1 MLNTM
6 IQTQGPG
13 LKPRT
18 PLLSCLHT
26 ESGRTEITRS
36 CIHGYQCRHCAFD
49 QWLDE
54 TEDRMLARKDNG
66 ISQDFLAKAA

>member
-6 IQTQGPG
+6 IKTQGRGP
-13 LKPRT
+13 KPRT
-18 PLLSCLHT
+18 FLCCLHT
-26 ESGRTEITRS
+26 ESGRTGIISS

-54 TEDRMLARKDNG
+54 VQDCMLAGKDKR
-66 ISQDFLAKAA
+66 ISEDFLTEAS